1 MIHRAAFSNFKSLR
15 GVGCELSRFTVIVG
29 PNGSGKSS
37 VLDGL
42 HYLAQSTHH
51 PVRAIMRAPWSPAAL
66 RSRGTT
72 GEMTLE
78 LEGQFDGTD
87 AGVAMRIAFQ
97 ESQAWTAT
105 VDLQWGEHKSTVKG
119 GHRPDPPSA
128 PTRTKPDMRAMDALA
143 KVLGPARRLRL
154 EPQKLSAPSYR
165 EGEEEIPRFGFDGG
179 GLASVL
185 ADLALRVP
193 DVFQGLQA
201 GARAVVPAL
210 QRIRLQ
216 PAKVHRT
223 ERQRIQVDES
233 EIVHPVERQV
243 WGHQMVLDFAGAPDI
258 LAPLASEGTL
268 LAIGLLAALHA
279 EPKPRLLLLDDID
292 QALHPRAQGELI
304 TQIRRVLEQRPDLQV
319 IATSHSPYL
328 LDHLE
333 AHEVL
338 LTATHPDGS
347 TACAS
352 LREHPDFERWK
363 ETTKPGELWSFVGE
377 DWVLRRAGSHA
388 A

>member
-1 MIHRAAFSNFKSLR
+1 MIQRAAFTNFKSLR
-15 GVGCELSRFTVIVG
+15 GLACEFARFTVIVG

-42 HYLAQSTHH
+42 HYLAQSTHRSVH
-51 PVRAIMRAPWSPAAL
+51 AIMQAPWSPAAL
-66 RSRGTT
+66 RSRGTA

-78 LEGQFDGTD
+78 LEGQFEGTD
-87 AGVAMRIAFQ
+87 ARVAMRVAFA
-97 ESQAWTAT
+97 EGQAWMAT
-105 VDLQWGEHKSTVKG
+105 VDLQWGEQKSTVKEPYRPP
-119 GHRPDPPSA
+119 HPKHPRPDL
-128 PTRTKPDMRAMDALA
+128 RAMDALA
-143 KVLGPARRLRL
+143 KVLGTARRLRL
-154 EPQKLSAPSYR
+154 DPHKLSAASYR
-165 EGEEEIPRFGFDGG
+165 EGDEELPRLGFDGS

-185 ADLALRVP
+185 ADMALRMP
-193 DVFQGLQA
+193 DAFHELQA
-201 GARAVVPAL
+201 AARAVVPAL
-210 QRIRLQ
+210 ERIRLQ

-223 ERQRIQVDES
+223 ERQRIQVDET
-233 EIVHPVERQV
+233 EFVQPVERSV
-243 WGHQMVLDFAGAPDI
+243 WGHQMVLDFAGAPDV

-279 EPKPRLLLLDDID
+279 EPRPRILLLDDID
-292 QALHPRAQGELI
+292 QALHPRAQGELVN
-304 TQIRRVLEQRPDLQV
+304 QVRRVLEQRPELQV
-319 IATSHSPYL
+319 VATSHSPYL
-328 LDHLE
+328 LDHLD

-338 LTATHPDGS
+338 LTATGPDGS

-363 ETTKPGELWSFVGE
+363 ETAKAGELWSFVGE